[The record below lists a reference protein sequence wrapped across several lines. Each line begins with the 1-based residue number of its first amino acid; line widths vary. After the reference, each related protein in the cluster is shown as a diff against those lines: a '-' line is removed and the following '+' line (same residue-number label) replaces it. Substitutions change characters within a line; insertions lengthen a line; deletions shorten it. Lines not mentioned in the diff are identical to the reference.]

1 VGVLQGIDAAAGD
14 DVWAVGSYQKSG
26 STKTLIEHWNG
37 SIWTVVS
44 SPNGGGNTTLL
55 GVASSGPTN
64 SFAAGYIGIQS
75 KARTFAAH
83 CAC

>member
-1 VGVLQGIDAAAGD
+1 VKATASD
-14 DVWAVGSYQKSG
+14 DVWAVGSHLKDG

-37 SIWTVVS
+37 SSWKVVG

-55 GVASSGPTN
+55 GVASSGPNN
-64 SFAAGYIGIQS
+64 SFAVGFVGIQS
-75 KARTFAAH
+75 KARTFVAH